1 MGATLHGP
9 WFDDRGGALDI
20 HVVGKHVEIPSEVK
34 AAALDKLKRVER
46 LASDTRRIDLDFGE
60 IHGRRADE
68 RYTCELIVHVKKHR
82 LDAHSSGP
90 TLTAAFD
97 KALHKVEHQLHKLHD
112 RRVEKPLARRE
123 GGPGHEVLALAL
135 ESP

>member
-1 MGATLHGP
+1 M
-9 WFDDRGGALDI
+9 DI

-34 AAALDKLKRVER
+34 ATALEKLKRVER

-60 IHGRRADE
+60 IHGQRADE

-82 LDAHSSGP
+82 LDAHASGP

-97 KALHKVEHQLHKLHD
+97 KTLHKVEQQLHKLHD
-112 RRVEKPLARRE
+112 RRVDKPLARRE